1 MEPKLIKNI
10 PNMKSDFPSMKSD
23 FSMASI
29 LLEEKQ
35 KEKPKPQPII
45 PCRLENMK
53 DAPWLRLNKKLA
65 TDLSSRVR
73 PRMENGKTGNGGI
86 RVRLDDMELWKSF
99 HQLTNE
105 MIVTK
110 NGR

>member
-1 MEPKLIKNI
+1 MAIQW
-10 PNMKSDFPSMKSD
+10 PSL
-23 FSMASI
+23 AA
-29 LLEEKQ
+29 Q
-35 KEKPKPQPII
+35 YGHGQR
-45 PCRLENMK
+45 RLE
-53 DAPWLRLNKKLA
+53 L
-65 TDLSSRVR
+65 
-73 PRMENGKTGNGGI
+73 EGKTGNGGI